1 MNIYFYPAGTSACN
15 IGCNYLMCHQRCLVS
30 LQKLQ
35 ALRNITVLPGGSYF
49 ATPLSRDMRCGDLM
63 ILYAANTEELTDLIT
78 NKEIFEAFR
87 IILIV
92 GDDACLNGGT
102 CHVLNP
108 RYITSME
115 MKVAGLNA
123 VIEKMTGTEYQPTL
137 EIT

>member
-1 MNIYFYPAGTSACN
+1 MNIYFYSAGDSACN
-15 IGCNYLMCHQRCLVS
+15 NGCNYLMCHQRCLFS

-35 ALRNITVLPGGSYF
+35 ALRDITVLPGGSYF
-49 ATPLSRDMRCGDLM
+49 ATPQSMDMRCGDLM
-63 ILYAANTEELTDLIT
+63 ILYAANTKELTDLIS

-92 GDDACLNGGT
+92 GDDDCLNDGKY
-102 CHVLNP
+102 HVLNP

-123 VIEKMTGTEYQPTL
+123 VIEKMTGTV
-137 EIT
+137 